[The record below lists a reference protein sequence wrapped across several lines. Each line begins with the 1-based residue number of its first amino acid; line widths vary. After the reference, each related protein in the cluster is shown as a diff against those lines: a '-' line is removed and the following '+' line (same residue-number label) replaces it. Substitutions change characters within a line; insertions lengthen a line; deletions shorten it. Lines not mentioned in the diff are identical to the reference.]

1 MAYILLEEWPEKD
14 NKVGQPI
21 LETLSD
27 WEGDVED
34 LARLGGQWCAML
46 RIDEHPDLTVRLV
59 RDYAQRGIFDRPR
72 REGKTAIYGWEHL
85 VRLLAARSLLRDG
98 WPLQKIADEFTIL
111 SLAEIRALLPGS
123 APPRAGMISSSVELG
138 RNDPALDAL
147 RVIKSRIVERPSLAS
162 GQGTYSASFSRS
174 PKITEHAALQQDL
187 AASRQALGEGAAAV
201 PSRAYTR
208 LEIASGVEL
217 HIETARLR
225 SLGRADAE
233 AIARAVLAS
242 LLTPRLRREDKSE

>member
-1 MAYILLEEWPEKD
+1 M
-14 NKVGQPI
+14 
-21 LETLSD
+21 
-27 WEGDVED
+27 
-34 LARLGGQWCAML
+34 
-46 RIDEHPDLTVRLV
+46 
-59 RDYAQRGIFDRPR
+59 RDYAQRGILDRPR

-85 VRLLAARSLLRDG
+85 VRLLAARLLLRDG

-123 APPRAGMISSSVELG
+123 GPSQSAMVRSSPDRGRA
-138 RNDPALDAL
+138 DPALDAL
-147 RVIKSRIVERPSLAS
+147 RAIRSRSVERPGMAP
-162 GQGTYSASFSRS
+162 GHVSASTSFARS
-174 PKITEHAALQQDL
+174 PQITEHAALQQDL
-187 AASRQALGEGAAAV
+187 AASRQALGEGAVGV

-208 LEIASGVEL
+208 LEIATGVEL

-242 LLTPRLRREDKSE
+242 LLNPRLRREDKPE

>member
-1 MAYILLEEWPEKD
+1 M
-14 NKVGQPI
+14 GQPI

-46 RIDEHPDLTVRLV
+46 RFDERPDLTARLV
-59 RDYAQRGIFDRPR
+59 RDYAQRGILDRPR

-85 VRLLAARSLLRDG
+85 VRLLAARLLLQDG

-123 APPRAGMISSSVELG
+123 GPSQPAMIRSSVD
-138 RNDPALDAL
+138 RSRADPALDAL
-147 RVIKSRIVERPSLAS
+147 RAIRSRSVEPGTTPGRITAS
-162 GQGTYSASFSRS
+162 TSFSRS
-174 PKITEHAALQQDL
+174 PQITERAALQQDL
-187 AASRQALGEGAAAV
+187 AASRQALGEGAVEV

-225 SLGRADAE
+225 ALGRADAE

-242 LLTPRLRREDKSE
+242 LLTPRLRREDKPE